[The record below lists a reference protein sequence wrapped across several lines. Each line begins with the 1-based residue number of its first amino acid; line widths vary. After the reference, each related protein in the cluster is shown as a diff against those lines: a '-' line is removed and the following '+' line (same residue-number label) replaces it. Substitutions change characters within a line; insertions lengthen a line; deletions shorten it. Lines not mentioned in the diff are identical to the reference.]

1 MLNNANFF
9 NKVPHRG
16 LCPLIPATE
25 PESHKIADQVRD
37 EVNGS
42 AMRFAKRFSSEARFL
57 GFLFIP
63 HSGLYSL
70 IPASEPESVEIADQ
84 VRDEGFK
91 SK

>member
-37 EVNGS
+37 EG
-42 AMRFAKRFSSEARFL
+42 
-57 GFLFIP
+57 
-63 HSGLYSL
+63 
-70 IPASEPESVEIADQ
+70 
-84 VRDEGFK
+84 
-91 SK
+91 